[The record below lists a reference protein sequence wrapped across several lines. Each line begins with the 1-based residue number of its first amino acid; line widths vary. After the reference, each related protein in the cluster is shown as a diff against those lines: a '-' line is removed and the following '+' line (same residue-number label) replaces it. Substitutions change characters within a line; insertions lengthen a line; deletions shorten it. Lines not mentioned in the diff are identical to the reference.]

1 VGVRRALSLLLLA
14 GALPALWRPGA
25 AAAQELRADADL
37 GFSRAQPPAGS
48 GSEPATYV
56 LGGLRALARPGGGP
70 LRLLGS
76 LYGGLG
82 LGSGGGDWAA
92 LTLGGGWRTAVGPRL
107 GLDLEAGASA
117 SVVGEPTAY
126 RALSLETR
134 PELRFALGPAE
145 LLLRGRAAVGGSRRP
160 GRRVDRLN
168 LVVPETGSHLWL
180 AGGGPGVRFG
190 SASLGVT
197 ARFEAYDGGLGSYRT
212 GSLELDGSRGPVD
225 WGASLG
231 VWDTPSGTEAAASL
245 RVRIPVGGGWSVFGS
260 GGRSEPDPVLGT
272 PPATYAVGVASRR
285 IAVVETERP
294 ELYRVLRSGSRPTIE
309 FSVSAQ
315 DADSVAVAGDF
326 TDWSPVAMHRADGRW
341 VVEIR
346 VAPGTY
352 HFAFLVDGRW
362 YVPPDAPGRVSDEW
376 GRENATLVV
385 P

>member
-1 VGVRRALSLLLLA
+1 VGGRRALFLLLLA
-14 GALPALWRPGA
+14 GASSALSWPSA
-25 AAAQELRADADL
+25 AAAQEFRADADV
-37 GFSRAQPPAGS
+37 GASRAQPPAGS
-48 GSEPATYV
+48 GSEPATYL

-70 LRLLGS
+70 VRLFGS

-92 LTLGGGWRTAVGPRL
+92 LTLGGGWRTALGPRL

-117 SVVGEPTAY
+117 SVVGRPTAY
-126 RALSLETR
+126 RALSVETR
-134 PELRFALGPAE
+134 PELRFALGPAA

-160 GRRVDRLN
+160 GRRLDRLN
-168 LVVPETGSHLWL
+168 LSVPGTGSHLWL
-180 AGGGPGVRFG
+180 AGGGPGVRVG
-190 SASLGVT
+190 SGSLGLT
-197 ARFEAYDGGLGSYRT
+197 ARFEAYDGGLGSYST
-212 GSLELDGSRGPVD
+212 GSLELAGSGGTVD
-225 WGASLG
+225 WGASVG

-245 RVRIPVGGGWSVFGS
+245 RVRIPVGGAWSVFGS

-285 IAVVETERP
+285 IAVVEAGRP
-294 ELYRVLRSGSRPTIE
+294 ELYRVVRPGSKPTIRFE
-309 FSVSAQ
+309 VSAPE
-315 DADSVAVAGDF
+315 ADSVALAGDF
-326 TDWSPVAMHRADGRW
+326 TDWKPVVMHREEGGW
-341 VVEIR
+341 VVEMR

-376 GRENATLVV
+376 GRANATLVV